1 MQRAGTELALLCWT
15 GPPEKLNH
23 FDSPAT
29 SGAAA
34 IGDVQRGFAEA
45 ITTIDSRFVTT
56 KN

>member
-1 MQRAGTELALLCWT
+1 MQRAGTELAFICWT

-34 IGDVQRGFAEA
+34 FGDVQRGFAEA